1 MTKLHKVNEVMGT
14 LEDVYPNLIIISG
27 KSIAVPVDKKHVFEN
42 TDAKIGDIIR
52 VKYDERG
59 FLMEAELV
67 SKGMGVPEKKPT
79 VSILEA
85 ALEGQSPDVG
95 KKPVVAQSQPTEPK
109 KPEPVK
115 EYVSLR
121 ERLIVYQTC
130 HKESC
135 ETARCLML
143 IPDGAFDE
151 EEYNRLM
158 DIAVERAKKDAKALI
173 EAAGDV

>member
-42 TDAKIGDIIR
+42 TGAKIGDIIR

-59 FLMEAELV
+59 FLIEAELV
-67 SKGMGVPEKKPT
+67 SKGVELPEKKPT

-95 KKPVVAQSQPTEPK
+95 KKPAPI
-109 KPEPVK
+109 K